1 MRLTQLLEMPVL
13 KQDELPVKI
22 ARPFYTLQLVE
33 RNHETIHKGTTT
45 ENQQYWCV
53 LRKNKQSASIGIL
66 GQRDDGAW
74 GLDILGTVD
83 FKPTTLLSGR
93 KEFNIPGSV
102 LQVGLVEVVPNRQ
115 GRGWGLYL
123 YTALAEAG
131 YVIISDN
138 TQYIGGQASWKRI
151 AADTLHNKYKVYVL
165 KDGEPLVDKMGNLVT
180 YDGTNIDDAQLWS
193 ANADNKYTLFVLRK
207 TL

>member
-1 MRLTQLLEMPVL
+1 MKLTQLLEMPII
-13 KQDELPVKI
+13 KPTELPVKI
-22 ARPFYTLQLVE
+22 ARPFYTMRSID
-33 RNHETIHKGTTT
+33 RNHETIHKGTTV
-45 ENQQYWCV
+45 ENQQYWCL
-53 LRKNKQSASIGIL
+53 LRKDKQSAAIGIP

-93 KEFNIPGSV
+93 KEFSIPGSV
-102 LQVGLVEVVPNRQ
+102 LQVSLVEIVPKRQ

-131 YVIISDN
+131 YVVISDN
-138 TQYIGGQASWKRI
+138 TQYIGGQALWKRI
-151 AADTLHNKYKVYVL
+151 AADTLHNQYKVYIL
-165 KDGEPLVDKMGNLVT
+165 KDGEPLVDDKGELVT

-193 ANADNKYTLFVLRK
+193 TNADNKYTLFVLRK
-207 TL
+207 SL